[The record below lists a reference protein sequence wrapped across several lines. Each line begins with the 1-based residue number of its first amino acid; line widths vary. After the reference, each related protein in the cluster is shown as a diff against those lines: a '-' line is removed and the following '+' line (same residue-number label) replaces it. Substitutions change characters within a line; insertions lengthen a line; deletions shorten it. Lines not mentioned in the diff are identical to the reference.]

1 MVAGAAMTVGGVRKS
16 HCREMQDGTVVGS
29 GGFHQQLEIM
39 VREMIIMMVLMM
51 MMLTMIM
58 IMTMVVL
65 MVMLMTMKNL
75 YINDDTMLP
84 SVTVVGC

>member
-1 MVAGAAMTVGGVRKS
+1 MTVGGVRKS
-16 HCREMQDGTVVGS
+16 HCRKVQDGTVVGG

-65 MVMLMTMKNL
+65 MVMLMIMKNL